1 MCKTKTSLPTS
12 VVCTALFL
20 LLTILALAHGH
31 GEQRRQSQ
39 DCNLFKGSW
48 IIDQSYPMYN
58 GSECPFVNPG
68 LNCQKNGRDDNM
80 YLKFRWQPHGC
91 ELSRFDGEKF
101 LKMNR
106 GKKIMFVGDSLSSN
120 QWQSLACM
128 LYHTV
133 HTVPFNHT
141 FQIKGPLSTLSF
153 PEYGVSVM
161 YLKNGFLVDL
171 VVEKRGRI
179 LKLDSI
185 SRCSKWK
192 KADILIFNSY
202 HWWMHTGPRQTW
214 DYYQVG
220 EDIYRDM
227 SRMLAYK
234 IALTTWAKWIDSYI
248 DFKKTQVFFQGVS
261 AVHDRCKVLLLN
273 LLFLTMYLKA
283 PAGLSHGQS
292 IATVFNL
299 RYSVVAV
306 DSYRL
311 IKMMETIPMSTFV
324 TTLPPLYPPLSLRLF
339 RRKNLSPNLFWP
351 YKPLISDSNSNMVSF
366 SVQSAGGSG
375 VPDLGLVQR
384 ALQLAQ
390 LSPPTWQSAILSN
403 VFIFV
408 VGSPILVTGLSLSG
422 IVAAFLL
429 GTLTWRGFG
438 PSGFLLVAVYF
449 VIGTGVTKIK
459 MAQKEAQGVAE
470 KRKGRRGP
478 ESVIGSSAAACVCAL
493 LSIYGVGGQT
503 FSRLCELGF
512 VASFCT
518 KLSDTV
524 SSEIGKAYGKT
535 TYLVTTFKVVPRGTE
550 GAVSVEGTISG
561 ILASIILASVGCLLG
576 EINVGEAVIC
586 VLASQI
592 ANVGESVIG
601 AVLQGQEGFKWL
613 NNDAVNVINISL
625 GCILAVLI
633 QQFVLQNLLA

>member
-12 VVCTALFL
+12 VVCTALFF

-133 HTVPFNHT
+133 PFNHT

-202 HWWMHTGPRQTW
+202 HWWMHTGTRQTW

-234 IALTTWAKWIDSYI
+234 IALTTWAKWVDSYI

-261 AVHDRCKVLLLN
+261 AVHDRGLDWNEPNAHNCK
-273 LLFLTMYLKA
+273 
-283 PAGLSHGQS
+283 GQ
-292 IATVFNL
+292 
-299 RYSVVAV
+299 
-306 DSYRL
+306 
-311 IKMMETIPMSTFV
+311 
-324 TTLPPLYPPLSLRLF
+324 TLPIQGLDYPGKRYPGEEVVKDVLVKMKNPVYLLDITLLTQLRRDGHPSKYGDDGMDCSHWCL
-339 RRKNLSPNLFWP
+339 
-351 YKPLISDSNSNMVSF
+351 
-366 SVQSAGGSG
+366 AG
-375 VPDLGLVQR
+375 VPD
-384 ALQLAQ
+384 
-390 LSPPTWQSAILSN
+390 TWNQILYN
-403 VFIFV
+403 
-408 VGSPILVTGLSLSG
+408 ILV
-422 IVAAFLL
+422 
-429 GTLTWRGFG
+429 
-438 PSGFLLVAVYF
+438 
-449 VIGTGVTKIK
+449 
-459 MAQKEAQGVAE
+459 
-470 KRKGRRGP
+470 
-478 ESVIGSSAAACVCAL
+478 
-493 LSIYGVGGQT
+493 
-503 FSRLCELGF
+503 
-512 VASFCT
+512 
-518 KLSDTV
+518 
-524 SSEIGKAYGKT
+524 
-535 TYLVTTFKVVPRGTE
+535 
-550 GAVSVEGTISG
+550 
-561 ILASIILASVGCLLG
+561 
-576 EINVGEAVIC
+576 
-586 VLASQI
+586 
-592 ANVGESVIG
+592 
-601 AVLQGQEGFKWL
+601 
-613 NNDAVNVINISL
+613 NN
-625 GCILAVLI
+625 
-633 QQFVLQNLLA
+633 